1 LRERKILMLLF
12 EIFGAIVRL
21 VITANL
27 ALVLFLLN
35 IILKAVTL
43 PVFLLGRRAYGNVD
57 FFIFTKSLNLLS
69 FVFYG
74 PNRMK

>member
-1 LRERKILMLLF
+1 MLLF

-21 VITANL
+21 VITANV
-27 ALVLFLLN
+27 ALVLFILN
-35 IILKAVTL
+35 IILKVVTL

-69 FVFYG
+69 LIWNG
-74 PNRMK
+74 RGQ

>member
-1 LRERKILMLLF
+1 MLLF
-12 EIFGAIVRL
+12 EIFGVIVRL

-35 IILKAVTL
+35 VILKVVTL
-43 PVFLLGRRAYGNVD
+43 PVLLLGSRAYGNVD

-69 FVFYG
+69 LVWNG
-74 PNRMK
+74 PNHMK

>member
-1 LRERKILMLLF
+1 MLLF

-35 IILKAVTL
+35 IVLKVVTL
-43 PVFLLGRRAYGNVD
+43 PVFLLGRRAYASVD
-57 FFIFTKSLNLLS
+57 FFIYSKSVALLG
-69 FVFYG
+69 FVFHG
-74 PNRMK
+74 KGHMK